1 MVMSG
6 NVLMGKL
13 LCLVVAAS
21 CVAYTNARAAD
32 LPDRSALPV
41 TPAVSEPQLVSE
53 SQLVGFEARLG
64 AFAHGVGSIEKETVT
79 VSVDFVTPRLLA
91 ARNAWWDALV
101 PRAYV
106 GGMINLQGR
115 TSSIHAGA
123 RWLFPIT
130 DRVFAE
136 GFFGGAVH
144 DGSINGD
151 PTHAALGSR
160 VLFHVG
166 GALGYRFDRNWSGML
181 MFDHLS
187 NGNRVFGTGF
197 VRNEGINS
205 YGMKFGYAF

>member
-1 MVMSG
+1 MSG
-6 NVLMGKL
+6 NVLMRKL

-21 CVAYTNARAAD
+21 CVAHTNARAAD

-41 TPAVSEPQLVSE
+41 TPAVSE
-53 SQLVGFEARLG
+53 SQPVGFEARLG
-64 AFAHGVGSIEKETVT
+64 AFAHGVGSIEKETVS
-79 VSVDFVTPRLLA
+79 VSLDFVTPRLLA
-91 ARNAWWDALV
+91 ARNEWWDALV

-115 TSSIHAGA
+115 TSSIRAGA
-123 RWLFPIT
+123 LWLFPIT

-136 GFFGGAVH
+136 VFFGGAVH

-151 PTHAALGSR
+151 ATHAALGSR
-160 VLFHVG
+160 VLFNVG

-181 MFDHLS
+181 TFDHLS

-205 YGMKFGYAF
+205 YGVKFGYAF